1 MCLPIHTLKP
11 AADALVAIALELAP
25 SSKEAGLLPY
35 TSWRLILKRHIL
47 AATIAASLVAA
58 GCLVVVQTAVA
69 AETASVEVAFSPDG
83 GAENLVLGAINGAQ
97 RSIRLMAYSFTAEAV
112 VRALGSARRR
122 GVDVAVTVDYRN
134 NIEEDRSGRA
144 RAALGALTYA
154 GIPVRVVSAFPLQHS
169 KYMEIDRNTVETGS
183 YNYSSQAARYNSEN
197 AVIISG
203 NANIAVQYLQNW
215 NAVSALGEPYNAP

>member
-1 MCLPIHTLKP
+1 MT
-11 AADALVAIALELAP
+11 
-25 SSKEAGLLPY
+25 
-35 TSWRLILKRHIL
+35 RHIL
-47 AATIAASLVAA
+47 AATIVASLVAA
-58 GCLVVVQTAVA
+58 GCLLAVQTAVA
-69 AETASVEVAFSPDG
+69 AETATVEVAFSPDG

-97 RSIRLMAYSFTAEAV
+97 QSIRLMAYSFTAEAV
-112 VRALGSARRR
+112 VRALISARRR

-154 GIPVRVVSAFPLQHS
+154 GIPVRVVSAFPIQHS
-169 KYMEIDRNTVETGS
+169 KFMEIDGRMVETGS

-203 NANIAVQYLQNW
+203 NANIADQYLRNW
-215 NAVSALGEPYNAP
+215 KAVSALGEPYKAP

>member
-1 MCLPIHTLKP
+1 
-11 AADALVAIALELAP
+11 
-25 SSKEAGLLPY
+25 
-35 TSWRLILKRHIL
+35 
-47 AATIAASLVAA
+47 
-58 GCLVVVQTAVA
+58 
-69 AETASVEVAFSPDG
+69 
-83 GAENLVLGAINGAQ
+83 
-97 RSIRLMAYSFTAEAV
+97 
-112 VRALGSARRR
+112 
-122 GVDVAVTVDYRN
+122 VDYRN

>member
-1 MCLPIHTLKP
+1 LT
-11 AADALVAIALELAP
+11 
-25 SSKEAGLLPY
+25 
-35 TSWRLILKRHIL
+35 RHIL
-47 AATIAASLVAA
+47 AATIVASLVAA
-58 GCLVVVQTAVA
+58 GCLLAVQTAVA
-69 AETASVEVAFSPDG
+69 AETATVEVAFSPDG

-97 RSIRLMAYSFTAEAV
+97 QSIRLMAYSFTAEAV
-112 VRALGSARRR
+112 VRALISARRR

-154 GIPVRVVSAFPLQHS
+154 GIPVRVVSAFPIQHS
-169 KYMEIDRNTVETGS
+169 KFMEIDGRMVETGS

-203 NANIAVQYLQNW
+203 NANIADQYLRNW
-215 NAVSALGEPYNAP
+215 KAVSALGEPYKAP